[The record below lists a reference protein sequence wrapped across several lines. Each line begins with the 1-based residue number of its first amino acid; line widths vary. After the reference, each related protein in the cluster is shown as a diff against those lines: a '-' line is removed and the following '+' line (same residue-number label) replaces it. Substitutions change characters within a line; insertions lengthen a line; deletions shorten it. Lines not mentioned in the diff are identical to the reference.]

1 MAGVA
6 GAEIIREYLI
16 MLHTKGHMD
25 WFWDPNSLQIV
36 TAATKLKD
44 ACSLEEKPWQ
54 TKMHITKQRHHFA
67 NEGPCGQSYGFPSS
81 HVQMRELTVKKAEHQ
96 RTDAFELWCWRRLLR
111 VPWTA
116 QRLNQSVLK
125 EINLNIH
132 WRTDAEAPILWPPD
146 VKSRQLQEACSDI
159 SIPSER

>member
-1 MAGVA
+1 
-6 GAEIIREYLI
+6 
-16 MLHTKGHMD
+16 MLHTKGHMN
-25 WFWDPNSLQIV
+25 WFWAPNSLQTV

-54 TKMHITKQRHHFA
+54 TEMHITKQRHHFA
-67 NEGPCGQSYGFPSS
+67 NEGLCGQSYGFPSS
-81 HVQMRELTVKKAEHQ
+81 HVQMRELTIKKAEHQ

-116 QRLNQSVLK
+116 QRSNQSVLK

-132 WRTDAEAPILWPPD
+132 WKDWCWGSNTLATWCEELTAAGGMLSHIYTFREVSQGFLDH
-146 VKSRQLQEACSDI
+146 LQK
-159 SIPSER
+159 